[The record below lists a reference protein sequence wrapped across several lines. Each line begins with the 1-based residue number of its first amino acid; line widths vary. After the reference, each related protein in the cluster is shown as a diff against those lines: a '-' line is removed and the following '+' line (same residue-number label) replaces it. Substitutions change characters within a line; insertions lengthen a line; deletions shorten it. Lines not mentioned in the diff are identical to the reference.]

1 MKGSSYRKQ
10 SMALSVL
17 RKALGGVV
25 CFQED
30 PLCFSFRGPVPQPP
44 VQQQRTFPGRR
55 VCVLPGAGGVGGP
68 CRGVGPVSWPQGPR
82 RPFAEG
88 RGGDGSVVLTRDAA
102 PDLPRQRQ
110 DTGQEGQPGGKAGT
124 LSVTRG
130 DNGRGLAACGE
141 TYCEQMLREVTRGS
155 RGRRKL
161 VLPGLGSALAPEP
174 GSGWQESR
182 LPSSASE
189 AGGPGSRHGRGR
201 RLLKPCP
208 CCVEAVPPCVL
219 TRSSLRVSVA

>member
-1 MKGSSYRKQ
+1 M
-10 SMALSVL
+10 LL
-17 RKALGGVV
+17 L
-25 CFQED
+25 
-30 PLCFSFRGPVPQPP
+30 
-44 VQQQRTFPGRR
+44 QR
-55 VCVLPGAGGVGGP
+55 P
-68 CRGVGPVSWPQGPR
+68 CRGAASPATADIPR
-82 RPFAEG
+82 PESVRPARCRG
-88 RGGDGSVVLTRDAA
+88 RGWT
-102 PDLPRQRQ
+102 LPRC
-110 DTGQEGQPGGKAGT
+110 GPCVMAAGT
-124 LSVTRG
+124 TQTLRGGTRGGWLSGPHAGRSPRSPQATARYGTGGTTWWQSGDTQRHRG